1 MPSLSQVKVTDFF
14 HRLVSRPVLPPPHM
28 SLFPSATLLFL
39 FQGVW
44 AKMGYQTGQGSVT
57 ATQPALHHLSPPR
70 DPCPCSQPRI
80 DGSW

>member
-14 HRLVSRPVLPPPHM
+14 HRLVSRPVPQPVL
-28 SLFPSATLLFL
+28 LPSAPPLFL
-39 FQGVW
+39 LQGVW
-44 AKMGYQTGQGSVT
+44 AKMGVSGSVT

-70 DPCPCSQPRI
+70 DPCLCFQPRT